1 MVPQEKLFGRRAF
14 SCRYVRSLD
23 ESSGANV
30 MQVSWWVELVV
41 RPDDLDAFEAL
52 TCEMVAAARAE
63 QGVLAYQRFISP

>member
-1 MVPQEKLFGRRAF
+1 
-14 SCRYVRSLD
+14 
-23 ESSGANV
+23 

-52 TCEMVAAARAE
+52 TGEMVAAAPDQ